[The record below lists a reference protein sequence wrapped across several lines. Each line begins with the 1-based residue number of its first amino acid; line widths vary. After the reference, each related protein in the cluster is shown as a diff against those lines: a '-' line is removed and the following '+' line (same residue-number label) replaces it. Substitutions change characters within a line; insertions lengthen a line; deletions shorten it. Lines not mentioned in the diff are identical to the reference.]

1 MTLLDVLFRYESH
14 PTETAMAALGRL
26 HEVYGIRK
34 IRVDEE
40 WKTIR
45 VEYDATRLS
54 TPTVLQMLRGTGI
67 AVVEQLPLL
76 PPQEASA
83 S

>member
-1 MTLLDVLFRYESH
+1 MTLLDVLFRYDSH

-34 IRVDEE
+34 IHVDEE

-67 AVVEQLPLL
+67 AVVEQMPLL
-76 PPQEASA
+76 PPQEAAA

>member
-14 PTETAMAALGRL
+14 PTEAAMAALGRL

-34 IRVDEE
+34 IHVDEE

-76 PPQEASA
+76 PPQEAA
-83 S
+83 AR

>member
-1 MTLLDVLFRYESH
+1 
-14 PTETAMAALGRL
+14 MAALGRL

-34 IRVDEE
+34 IHVDEE

-67 AVVEQLPLL
+67 AVVEQMPLL
-76 PPQEASA
+76 PPQEAAA